1 MIDSGGER
9 YFGRLEGVVG
19 REVDGEEKNTA
30 LIGALWWSHDG
41 RLPVEQVV
49 ADGAGTALSWWVTT
63 EVLELFVNSFECHF
77 VVRCELPRLLARTR
91 RRIRGSL
98 T

>member
-63 EVLELFVNSFECHF
+63 EVLELLKQNQPFKFFNLSIFKGAIIF
-77 VVRCELPRLLARTR
+77 
-91 RRIRGSL
+91 
-98 T
+98 

>member
-63 EVLELFVNSFECHF
+63 EVLELLKQNQPFKFFNLSIFKGEIIF
-77 VVRCELPRLLARTR
+77 
-91 RRIRGSL
+91 
-98 T
+98 

>member
-63 EVLELFVNSFECHF
+63 EVLELLKQNQPFKFFNLSIFKGETIF
-77 VVRCELPRLLARTR
+77 
-91 RRIRGSL
+91 
-98 T
+98 

>member
-1 MIDSGGER
+1 MVDSGGER

-63 EVLELFVNSFECHF
+63 EVLELLKQNQPFKFFKLDQFLKVQLYFR
-77 VVRCELPRLLARTR
+77 V
-91 RRIRGSL
+91 
-98 T
+98 

>member
-1 MIDSGGER
+1 MVDSGGER

-63 EVLELFVNSFECHF
+63 EVLELLKQNQPFKFFNPSIFKGEIIF
-77 VVRCELPRLLARTR
+77 
-91 RRIRGSL
+91 
-98 T
+98 